1 MTYLNSP
8 CVDCGEADPIV
19 LQFDHRDGTEK
30 IDEVGT
36 MLNRAS
42 WNALLN
48 EIAKCDV
55 RYANCHRVRTT
66 RQNDWAKWIRES
78 A

>member
-1 MTYLNSP
+1 MARLTQ
-8 CVDCGEADPIV
+8 IV

-30 IDEVGT
+30 IDDVGT
-36 MLNRAS
+36 MLNRAP

-55 RYANCHRVRTT
+55 RCANCHRLRTAQ
-66 RQNDWAKWIRES
+66 QNDWAKWIRES